1 MISFTDMEL
10 RTTSGVILETPQELA
25 QTIANKAAAIVGK
38 ADALVKDQANEVFYS
53 SALAIVDQYHAELE
67 ALNGS
72 QRTTYDD
79 ADLQSGGAL
88 AAGNPHFPES
98 PIWVKFPP
106 KMIAS
111 QNGNPSASLSDHEI
125 FRLGELNEA
134 IDLMKNGFT
143 DGAISTTLTAPY
155 SGGPT
160 LEIMSGAFVTGDR
173 IVVYGSGFS
182 ALLEVVS
189 VTVVPPVVLP
199 LPLPGYTGVTCTV
212 LAAPNGTIPI
222 GGVVQNFFAGFNNT
236 QRESGV
242 SIYDEVFEYFK
253 TLIIQEKDAL
263 DLFLSDQKAA
273 LLLNEAV
280 GAEGTANTTA
290 QTDVDTAQNSITTW
304 EGLAETGAGSKYG
317 DTGIANLD
325 SVITNRSSQAP
336 ARATAIG
343 TYLGSVSQAG
353 DGAYSGSGQY
363 NTLSTWINLRI
374 NKSAGSL
381 RIWYDFDLIISFI
394 DAQIAIITQKK
405 LEYDAYM
412 IVKRIVSN
420 PNGTAVIGLEDV
432 ASLVIGDSIKIIDDT
447 QPSMVA
453 LINNIVG
460 NIVTLDTIVPATY
473 TIANNA
479 RLIKLL

>member
-1 MISFTDMEL
+1 MISFTDSEL

-38 ADALVKDQANEVFYS
+38 ADALVKDQANEVFYDNV
-53 SALAIVDQYHAELE
+53 LNIIDQYHKELE
-67 ALNGS
+67 AINGS

-79 ADLQSGGAL
+79 ADLQAGGAL
-88 AAGNPHFPES
+88 AAGNTHFPES

-111 QNGNPSASLSDHEI
+111 QNGNPSASLTDHEI
-125 FRLGELNEA
+125 FRLGELNAA
-134 IDLMKNGFT
+134 ITLMKTGFT
-143 DGAISTTLTAPY
+143 DGAVSTTLDAPY

-160 LEIMSGAFVTGDR
+160 IQVTSGSFSIGNR
-173 IVVYGSGFS
+173 IIVYGSGFS
-182 ALLEVVS
+182 ALLEVIS

-199 LPLPGYTGVTCTV
+199 LPLPGYTAITCTV

-222 GGVVQNFFAGFNNT
+222 GGAVQNFFAGFNNT

-253 TLIIQEKDAL
+253 TLIIAEKDAL
-263 DLFLSDQKAA
+263 DLYLSDQKAA
-273 LLLNEAV
+273 LLLNDTV
-280 GAEGTANTTA
+280 GAEATAVTTA
-290 QTDVDTAQNSITTW
+290 MTDVDTAQSSITTW

-325 SVITNRSSQAP
+325 SVITNRSAQAP
-336 ARATAIG
+336 ARATAIN
-343 TYLGSVSQAG
+343 TYLGSSAQ
-353 DGAYSGSGQY
+353 DGNGVYSGAGQY
-363 NTLSTWINLRI
+363 FTLSTWINLRI

-381 RIWYDFDLIISFI
+381 RIWYDFDMIISFI
-394 DAQIAIITQKK
+394 DAQIAIITAKK

-412 IVKRIVSN
+412 IVKRIQTN
-420 PNGTAVIGLEDV
+420 PNGTAIIGLEDV
-432 ASLVIGDSIKIIDDT
+432 TGLSPLDSIKIIDDLS
-447 QPSMVA
+447 PSMVG
-453 LINNIVG
+453 IIQTIVG
-460 NIVTLDTIVPATY
+460 NIVTLDVIVPNTY